1 MYPPPPHLLSFLPYT
16 YILTT
21 EESLLTCS
29 FNLGDTPSPDSNE
42 GSLVKYTVKND
53 YKGVLSH
60 FLDPV
65 SFFIT
70 I

>member
-1 MYPPPPHLLSFLPYT
+1 MYPPPPHLLSFLPSLEQKNLYLLVVSSK
-16 YILTT
+16 IL
-21 EESLLTCS
+21 
-29 FNLGDTPSPDSNE
+29 TPSPDSNE
-42 GSLVKYTVKND
+42 DSLVKYTVKND

-70 I
+70 T